1 LKLRAMMYVALAM
14 GTAALWCRGSTAD
27 MKFRMAPAET
37 RAMPFGFLT
46 EPRADIPTPQFF
58 RIVIDKHKGILVIE
72 DPFVQK
78 FMLTPL
84 PRLDPISPP
93 STSPEQSWNLNHSRI
108 PARYLSEA
116 ETLLLHPTEILVEKS
131 ER

>member
-1 LKLRAMMYVALAM
+1 MKLPAMTYIALAM
-14 GTAALWCRGSTAD
+14 GTALLWCLSSAAD
-27 MKFRMAPAET
+27 VKFRMAPAET
-37 RAMPFGFLT
+37 HAMPFELLT
-46 EPRADIPTPQFF
+46 EPRMNIPTPQFF

-78 FMLTPL
+78 FMLKPL
-84 PRLDPISPP
+84 PRLDPLSPP
-93 STSPEQSWNLNHSRI
+93 PASLEQSWYLNHSRT

-116 ETLLLHPTEILVEKS
+116 ETLLLHYLEPLVEKS